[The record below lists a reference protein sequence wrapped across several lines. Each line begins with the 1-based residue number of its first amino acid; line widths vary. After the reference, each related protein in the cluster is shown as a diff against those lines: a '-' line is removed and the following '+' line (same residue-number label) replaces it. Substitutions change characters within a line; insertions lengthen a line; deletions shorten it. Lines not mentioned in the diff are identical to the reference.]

1 MLGTPLARH
10 REPWET
16 IGKSKEALDA
26 AQWERM
32 QTGRLSEHFWAKSD
46 YVRPPE
52 LRHNGEAQ
60 KYQIK
65 LFSRL
70 LPQYQISYYFRLV
83 FFMSKKWLG
92 KAFFAISIRFFFKK
106 SFKITH

>member
-46 YVRPPE
+46 YVRQP
-52 LRHNGEAQ
+52 A
-60 KYQIK
+60 
-65 LFSRL
+65 
-70 LPQYQISYYFRLV
+70 
-83 FFMSKKWLG
+83 
-92 KAFFAISIRFFFKK
+92 ATA
-106 SFKITH
+106 